1 MEAEAQAEPEPEPA
15 QTPGSAAAPPL
26 QPRPQSRA
34 QPVPH
39 ASAGPAL
46 SLLSSLGPGP
56 APAAQASA
64 KAANSNNSNPASKQ
78 GGPLAGLSPS
88 SAFAARR
95 GSHCSLTVVEESAVL
110 PSPQS
115 SAQAVRRKSLVLRMD
130 KEVAD
135 SDEAL
140 QCDR

>member
-1 MEAEAQAEPEPEPA
+1 M
-15 QTPGSAAAPPL
+15 
-26 QPRPQSRA
+26 
-34 QPVPH
+34 PH

-56 APAAQASA
+56 GPAASA

-78 GGPLAGLSPS
+78 GGPLAGLSPG